1 MRKLVIVVLVL
12 AVVGFFGIKWKL
24 HSDVESGVDMAVLM
38 MKPYVV
44 IEYDGIS
51 STLSGELTIDG
62 VRGRVQGYSDEFSI
76 GRIGIDTPSFLT
88 LMKIGDMQSL
98 VMARKDVLPEYFGVI
113 LEGLKMPVDADYG
126 RKLHAAQITALGV
139 TDADEPANECTGRY
153 GFSPQALV
161 AMGYEEYDLTFNA
174 RFRQDDGQYGVEIHS
189 GSANMWDVD
198 ATLLLAGD
206 MTRELAMG
214 PGYRPKLAEMEIVYN
229 DRSLKDRVSAY
240 CQRLGLSPEAALEA
254 QVDAFRYVGSQVGIE
269 FDEYVMDP
277 YRQYL
282 GGKSTLVVTA
292 KPVDP
297 VPLSSLALYK
307 PSDVP
312 ALLQLSAEA
321 H

>member
-1 MRKLVIVVLVL
+1 MRNLIILVLVL
-12 AVVGFFGIKWKL
+12 AVGGYFGIKWKL

-38 MKPYVV
+38 MKPYVA
-44 IEYDGIS
+44 IEYEGIS

-62 VRGRVQGYSDEFSI
+62 IRGRVQGYDDEFSI
-76 GRIGIDTPSFLT
+76 GRFGIDTPSFLS
-88 LMKIGDMQSL
+88 LMKIGDMQS
-98 VMARKDVLPEYFGVI
+98 VMMARKDVLPDYFGII

-126 RKLHAAQITALGV
+126 HTLHATQIAALGV
-139 TDADEPANECTGRY
+139 TDDETPANRCTGKY

-174 RFRQDDGQYGVEIHS
+174 RFRQDGGRYGVEIHS

-198 ATLLLAGD
+198 ATLELAGN
-206 MTRELAMG
+206 MTSELAMG
-214 PGYRPKLAEMEIVYN
+214 PGYRPKLAGMEIVYN
-229 DRSLKDRVSAY
+229 DRSLKERVSAY
-240 CQRLGLSPEAALEA
+240 CQRLGLTPEAALDA

-277 YRQYL
+277 YREFL

-292 KPVDP
+292 KPLEP
-297 VPLSSLALYK
+297 IPLSSIALYK

-321 H
+321 R

>member
-1 MRKLVIVVLVL
+1 MRNLVIVLLVL
-12 AVVGFFGIKWKL
+12 AVGGYFGIKWKL

-38 MKPYVV
+38 MKPYVA

-62 VRGRVQGYSDEFSI
+62 IRGRVQGYKDGFSI
-76 GRIGIDTPSFLT
+76 GRFGIDTPSFLS

-98 VMARKDVLPEYFGVI
+98 MRSRNNAMPEYFGVI
-113 LEGLKMPVDADYG
+113 LEGLRMPVDADYG
-126 RKLHAAQITALGV
+126 HTLHATQIAALGV
-139 TDADEPANECTGRY
+139 SDADEPANVCTGKY

-161 AMGYEEYDLTFNA
+161 AMGYDEYDLTFNA
-174 RFRQDDGQYGVEIHS
+174 RFRQDDARYGVEIHS
-189 GSANMWDVD
+189 GSAGMWDVD
-198 ATLLLAGD
+198 ATLTLAGN
-206 MTRELAMG
+206 MTSELAMG
-214 PGYRPKLAEMEIVYN
+214 PAYRPKLAEMEIVYN

-254 QVDAFRYVGSQVGIE
+254 QVDAFRYIGNQVGIE
-269 FDEYVMDP
+269 FDDYVMAP
-277 YRQYL
+277 YLEFL

-292 KPVDP
+292 NPLDP
-297 VPLSSLALYK
+297 IPLSSIALYK

-321 H
+321 R